1 LLYTVSTM
9 CQKLVLTCFPLFQA
23 YCPKMFD
30 LNAVSLSGS
39 GQVIHIDS
47 ADYGRSDRTTCS
59 QGRPSQQLQNV
70 NCASYTATDLVA
82 EMCNGKSRCSVRA
95 SNSVFGD
102 PCFGTYKYL
111 QVSYSCK
118 RSSIGETA
126 CEHSTVDLTC
136 GSGQVIHIDSA
147 DYGRH
152 DHTTC
157 SQGRP
162 SQQLQNV
169 NCASSGATHLMV
181 KMCNGKSRCSVRAS
195 NSVFG
200 DPCFGTYKYLQ
211 VSYSCEH
218 IPIGE

>member
-1 LLYTVSTM
+1 MCVLCCSPYGGLRGSYCRPQLRYVSNQTLKRYSGKVIRIHRADYGRADRTICSQGRPSEQVQNVNCAASTANDLVAQMCDGKSHCSVSASNSVFGDPCYGTYKYLQVSYSCETACEHSTVD
-9 CQKLVLTCFPLFQA
+9 LTC
-23 YCPKMFD
+23 
-30 LNAVSLSGS
+30 GS

-118 RSSIGETA
+118 RSSIGE
-126 CEHSTVDLTC
+126 
-136 GSGQVIHIDSA
+136 
-147 DYGRH
+147 
-152 DHTTC
+152 
-157 SQGRP
+157 
-162 SQQLQNV
+162 
-169 NCASSGATHLMV
+169 
-181 KMCNGKSRCSVRAS
+181 
-195 NSVFG
+195 
-200 DPCFGTYKYLQ
+200 
-211 VSYSCEH
+211 
-218 IPIGE
+218 